1 MAAWGGTASPKSHG
15 RTWLGGWQIPHWWLS
30 QDSGTGFLSI
40 FLRDSGKTLA
50 EFCRSFD
57 NLQGMERYRWSEG
70 ECSGA
75 LFYSFASLLDLLY
88 FILRSWSRLVVSCL
102 VLHSLHLSS
111 FALEILPKWYILSHI
126 IPMCGIQ
133 LCLVHLVLA
142 TGGFEVLAS
151 SSTCS
156 EAVMEVLSVGWTDSF
171 QLPQRWDRL
180 QRPQLSSG
188 WQR

>member
-1 MAAWGGTASPKSHG
+1 MEERGWEDGKYLIDGFPRTAARVSFPFFEGFRKNFGGI
-15 RTWLGGWQIPHWWLS
+15 LQ
-30 QDSGTGFLSI
+30 
-40 FLRDSGKTLA
+40 
-50 EFCRSFD
+50 EFRQSAR
-57 NLQGMERYRWSEG
+57 MERYRWSEG

-142 TGGFEVLAS
+142 TGGFEVLH
-151 SSTCS
+151 
-156 EAVMEVLSVGWTDSF
+156 L
-171 QLPQRWDRL
+171 LRL
-180 QRPQLSSG
+180 FRSCDGGVERGLNRFFSAPTAL
-188 WQR
+188 R